1 MISANLTND
10 FTRQLQI
17 NQMELTGSIWMC
29 NQLFNET
36 NKLVILSLND
46 TSNKNWNQ

>member
-17 NQMELTGSIWMC
+17 NKMELTGSIWMR

-36 NKLVILSLND
+36 KQNCYFELER
-46 TSNKNWNQ
+46 